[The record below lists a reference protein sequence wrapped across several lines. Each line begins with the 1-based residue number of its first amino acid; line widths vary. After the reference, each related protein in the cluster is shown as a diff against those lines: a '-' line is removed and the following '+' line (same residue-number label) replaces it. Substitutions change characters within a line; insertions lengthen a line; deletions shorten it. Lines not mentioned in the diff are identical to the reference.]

1 MIQDR
6 GAKSVVVV
14 QNNKIP
20 PGRSSHE
27 EPRKDPIRA
36 ANNQKDVRGVTAGAA

>member
-27 EPRKDPIRA
+27 EPRKDPIKTT
-36 ANNQKDVRGVTAGAA
+36 NNQKDVRGVTAGAT